1 MYIVSHLVYS
11 VHFTLHCVA
20 VTIGGSG
27 QLSVSALVA
36 GAQDHDQVQDH
47 PIIYFPAQHDE
58 ESHHEYH
65 VFPGNEE
72 EINSQ
77 SLEDT
82 QVGYTS
88 HQTATTQC
96 TLFSCIHQLRFFV
109 CHNVCHLVG
118 HLVHLHVGH
127 HVHRHVGHHG
137 GHRNVVST
145 LYEVSETLTEWK
157 SESVTFHTY

>member
-58 ESHHEYH
+58 ERHHDYH
-65 VFPGNEE
+65 VFPRNEE

-88 HQTATTQC
+88 HQTASTQY
-96 TLFSCIHQLRFFV
+96 TLFSCIHLL
-109 CHNVCHLVG
+109 LVPKSQNPSATVQIERKNEG
-118 HLVHLHVGH
+118 KNIVEVTD
-127 HVHRHVGHHG
+127 G
-137 GHRNVVST
+137 GADESS
-145 LYEVSETLTEWK
+145 SELP
-157 SESVTFHTY
+157 YGQRYI

>member
-58 ESHHEYH
+58 ERHHDYH
-65 VFPGNEE
+65 VFPRNEE

-82 QVGYTS
+82 QVGYISQKYTLDKNTS
-88 HQTATTQC
+88 EKC
-96 TLFSCIHQLRFFV
+96 TLK
-109 CHNVCHLVG
+109 N
-118 HLVHLHVGH
+118 
-127 HVHRHVGHHG
+127 
-137 GHRNVVST
+137 T
-145 LYEVSETLTEWK
+145 LPPQPCT
-157 SESVTFHTY
+157 

>member
-1 MYIVSHLVYS
+1 MYIVSHLAYS

-58 ESHHEYH
+58 ERHHDYH
-65 VFPGNEE
+65 VFPRNEE

-77 SLEDT
+77 S
-82 QVGYTS
+82 
-88 HQTATTQC
+88 
-96 TLFSCIHQLRFFV
+96 
-109 CHNVCHLVG
+109 
-118 HLVHLHVGH
+118 
-127 HVHRHVGHHG
+127 
-137 GHRNVVST
+137 
-145 LYEVSETLTEWK
+145 
-157 SESVTFHTY
+157 